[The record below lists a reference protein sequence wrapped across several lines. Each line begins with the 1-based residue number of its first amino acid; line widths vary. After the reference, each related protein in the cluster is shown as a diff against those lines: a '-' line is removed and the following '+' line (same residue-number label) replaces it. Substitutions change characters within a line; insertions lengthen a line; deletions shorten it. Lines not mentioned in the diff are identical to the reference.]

1 MNIHSRRKKRME
13 VAGSQAH
20 AVSLLLHHPDEIRI
34 CLQHGLLRSWA
45 CGDPRHGTPAV
56 RR

>member
-34 CLQHGLLRSWA
+34 YLQHGLSRS
-45 CGDPRHGTPAV
+45 
-56 RR
+56 